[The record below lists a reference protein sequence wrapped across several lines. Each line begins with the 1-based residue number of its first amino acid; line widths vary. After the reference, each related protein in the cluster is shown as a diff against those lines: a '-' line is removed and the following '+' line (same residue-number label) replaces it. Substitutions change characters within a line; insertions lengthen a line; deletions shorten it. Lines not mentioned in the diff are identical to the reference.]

1 METYPATD
9 AEKKYLGVDVETLA
23 RGKGCEL
30 CGHTG
35 YLGRTLVYEILVVG
49 REMRVLLERDA
60 TLQALEELAVSQG
73 FQSMFQIGVKK
84 AVARITSVAELQR
97 VLGTTRY

>member
-1 METYPATD
+1 
-9 AEKKYLGVDVETLA
+9 
-23 RGKGCEL
+23 
-30 CGHTG
+30 
-35 YLGRTLVYEILVVG
+35 
-49 REMRVLLERDA
+49 MRVLLERDA